1 MTLQQAHTSCYRTQ
15 LHCTNRIL
23 VQYTELGNQG
33 SYSSYTALTVSLYCT
48 VNMSQNFDNMGSK
61 YTEPT
66 ESLYTMSQNFGYQSI
81 QHSTTFLLEGF
92 ADLSGAGLGIR
103 SFTLRSF
110 TLCSFAL
117 VTLVDLVALY
127 KREMIALPSLILKK
141 QKNKERTSDSLF
153 LLVIHSVKSG
163 C

>member
-1 MTLQQAHTSCYRTQ
+1 
-15 LHCTNRIL
+15 
-23 VQYTELGNQG
+23 
-33 SYSSYTALTVSLYCT
+33 
-48 VNMSQNFDNMGSK
+48 MSQNFDNMGSK

-141 QKNKERTSDSLF
+141 QKNKERTSDLLF

>member
-1 MTLQQAHTSCYRTQ
+1 
-15 LHCTNRIL
+15 
-23 VQYTELGNQG
+23 
-33 SYSSYTALTVSLYCT
+33 
-48 VNMSQNFDNMGSK
+48 MSQNFDNMGSK

-66 ESLYTMSQNFGYQSI
+66 ESLYTMSQNFEYQSI
-81 QHSTTFLLEGF
+81 QHSTTFLFEGF

-127 KREMIALPSLILKK
+127 KREMIALPSLI
-141 QKNKERTSDSLF
+141 
-153 LLVIHSVKSG
+153 
-163 C
+163 